1 MSSLLRNNCLVSGSE
16 TFFMGFFCPGKCLFG
31 FCSST
36 SDLSEAWVHHYR
48 LASGSC
54 LSVIGRMLDQGS
66 YCVLKLLIFVKT
78 SDLSKVSY
86 VFVLV
91 SEEFFVCLFAT
102 RKPRP
107 THVWMDPGW
116 LPVLYSPTP
125 TTPVALVISNIQSFS
140 IPHVL
145 WPDKVWWVL

>member
-66 YCVLKLLIFVKT
+66 YCVLKLLTFVKT

-86 VFVLV
+86 VFYSLKN
-91 SEEFFVCLFAT
+91 FLFVCL
-102 RKPRP
+102 PLGSLDQ
-107 THVWMDPGW
+107 HMCEWIQVDY
-116 LPVLYSPTP
+116 LCSTP
-125 TTPVALVISNIQSFS
+125 PPPPLQ
-140 IPHVL
+140 
-145 WPDKVWWVL
+145 